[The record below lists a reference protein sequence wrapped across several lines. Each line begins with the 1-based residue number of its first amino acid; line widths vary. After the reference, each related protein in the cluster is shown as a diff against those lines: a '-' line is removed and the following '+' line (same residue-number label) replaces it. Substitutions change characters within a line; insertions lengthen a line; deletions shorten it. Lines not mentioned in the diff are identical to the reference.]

1 MADFSHPLKNT
12 GVYWIE
18 INPLILILFTKKLE
32 DPGTFFDF
40 GIPTQN
46 WIYYESWIMKSPQKC
61 ELDPVSGVSR
71 TAMHGQSALSVPT
84 VCGKQPAEKNEAKS
98 VIKQFPEE
106 LNRIMLCPYLCLV
119 FLFESHS
126 FIFRQ
131 CGFVN
136 FCFMTRVAILGSQ
149 LLRIRIL
156 EQMMCLGLGIYV
168 QKCPATRLLLFKSR
182 DILTGLNCR
191 SSWCTSYVHLFIICS
206 TDIDIY
212 HIYIYIIYIFI
223 FIYAYTYTSNGRYL
237 AKPELHKFWG
247 SRVTSCPK
255 PAEANIQ
262 RLCFLRGYPISKIG
276 VILLLV
282 QKYG

>member
-1 MADFSHPLKNT
+1 
-12 GVYWIE
+12 
-18 INPLILILFTKKLE
+18 
-32 DPGTFFDF
+32 
-40 GIPTQN
+40 
-46 WIYYESWIMKSPQKC
+46 MKSPQKC
-61 ELDPVSGVSR
+61 ELDPVSGVSL

-84 VCGKQPAEKNEAKS
+84 VCGKQPAETNEAKS

-182 DILTGLNCR
+182 DILTGLNCG

-206 TDIDIY
+206 TDMYIHTLHMCIYIDIY
-212 HIYIYIIYIFI
+212 HILYIYLYIRVYI
-223 FIYAYTYTSNGRYL
+223 
-237 AKPELHKFWG
+237 HK
-247 SRVTSCPK
+247 
-255 PAEANIQ
+255 
-262 RLCFLRGYPISKIG
+262 
-276 VILLLV
+276 
-282 QKYG
+282 